1 LQSAD
6 DTTYVTIDRWSEA
19 ADWETFLDSYRED
32 YAALDQACEGLTE
45 IEEDLGNF
53 QLPGV

>member
-1 LQSAD
+1 VD

-19 ADWETFLDSYRED
+19 ADWETFLDSYREE